1 MADFDFHFG
10 APVRCRDGRLIGK
23 LERLIVEKEGL
34 DPHSIVVREDDGF
47 SGRRLVPGA
56 WYFNDEVIV
65 PIKSVASAGRDA
77 VELTLVAADARHL
90 PPYLDYHYRPLDGAV
105 VAREFVALA
114 TSGPYTPNLVETA
127 NKSADELE
135 VAAGENVMLGH
146 EGHKLGHVQDVLIED
161 GEFIGVVVRP
171 SGLFAKDVLV
181 PVRFLERSDDM
192 ALFVDLTEAD
202 IHRLR
207 PPDS

>member
-1 MADFDFHFG
+1 MSDFDFHFG
-10 APVRCRDGRLIGK
+10 APVRCNDGRLIGT

-34 DPHSIVVREDDGF
+34 DPHSIVVKEDDGF
-47 SGRRLVPGA
+47 SGRRFAPGA
-56 WYFNDEVIV
+56 WYFHDEVTV
-65 PIKSVASAGRDA
+65 PIKSVARAGREA
-77 VELTLVAADARHL
+77 VELTLAAADARHL
-90 PPYLDYHYRPLDGAV
+90 PPYLDYHYKPLDRGA
-105 VAREFVALA
+105 VAREFIAVA
-114 TSGPYTPNLVETA
+114 TSGPYTPNLEETA
-127 NKSADELE
+127 NKRADELE
-135 VAAGENVMLGH
+135 VSAGENVMLGH
-146 EGHKLGHVQDVLIED
+146 QGHKLGHVHDVLIED

-202 IHRLR
+202 IHNLR